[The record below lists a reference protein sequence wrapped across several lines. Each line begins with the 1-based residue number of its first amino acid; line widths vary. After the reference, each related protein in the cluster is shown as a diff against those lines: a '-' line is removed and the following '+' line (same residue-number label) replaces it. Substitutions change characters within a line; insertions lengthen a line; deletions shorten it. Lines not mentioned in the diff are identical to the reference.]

1 MKKILKYNFIDEIG
15 GGGNGE
21 VHKVICK
28 DNDKTFA
35 LKKLHDRKKKQK
47 ESTQRFLDEIKI
59 MKDNF
64 EKVVG
69 IMPIFDF
76 CESEYWYVM
85 PIATPIMTYIKDNN
99 LQIEEIIN
107 GIIQLCE
114 TLECLHDRHI
124 SHRDIKPSNI
134 FYYEDRFYLGDFGIA
149 DFEEKEH
156 HFTRFDRGLGAI
168 FTIAPE
174 MKRNPKN
181 SDGCKAD
188 VFSLSKTTWM
198 LLTKDDRGFDGV
210 YNILDKKIS
219 LRYLDY
225 YKSTHLVE
233 LEEIL
238 VKATDNDPDLR
249 PTVKEFKEALIE
261 WKKIYNDFSKSQV
274 SSWNFLNK
282 ILFGPNF
289 PESAAWSDRI
299 NIVEVLNIVGSIYA
313 YNHMLF
319 SDKGGLDFDYAE
331 IAAEEG
337 CIRLYDSSGFCFITK
352 PKKLYFRGFGTQ
364 YQWNYFL
371 LELDNLLPVLEIN
384 KDKCY
389 EYLVED
395 FPGNYVSAECAVYGV
410 YDYDKGNRL
419 PNDFKV
425 VERYLKGKFLITMK
439 IGPYNSITATY
450 DGRHGDCSA
459 TEFENYIEFLMGF
472 YLMLYKKIKGS
483 RTDKNI
489 TEEVIQRQ
497 ILSSDIFKINPFKKD
512 NNKINNEIV
521 TDKSHKEEQKKFLK
535 ENLYKLD
542 FSDLTGKYY
551 IDNKNIKFR
560 FKLSLSDDFSL
571 ADLEQ
576 KYYYITINGTVKEMP
591 TESTK
596 ECFYIGNRSDAIK
609 FKENINLHISKYLEE
624 NNHKPLEPSESLIII
639 ELEREGIPKHL
650 FKKEEIKEAMNK
662 ADDRNNNQLVIDE
675 DGYVKIIQKLEE
687 GFLYPV
693 RHEVWISGNNYVGKY
708 SKLSSLD
715 DDYISSLQGWL
726 LYLQTG
732 EKQYIDYISE
742 NQNEDLLLE
751 EIRKF
756 YI

>member
-1 MKKILKYNFIDEIG
+1 MKKNSKNKYELIYEIG
-15 GGGNGE
+15 GGGNG
-21 VHKVICK
+21 KVYKVRCK

-35 LKKLHDRKKKQK
+35 LKELHNSKKKQK

-64 EKVVG
+64 KKVVG
-69 IMPIFDF
+69 VMPIFDF

-99 LQIEEIIN
+99 LQIEEIVN
-107 GIIQLCE
+107 GTIQLCE

-156 HFTRFDRGLGAI
+156 HFTRSDRGLGAI

-174 MKRNPKN
+174 MKRDPQN

-225 YKSTHLVE
+225 YKTTHLVE

-249 PTVKEFKEALIE
+249 PTIKEFKEALIE
-261 WKKIYNDFSKSQV
+261 WEKIYNDFSKSQV

-282 ILFGPNF
+282 ILFGPNS
-289 PESAAWSDRI
+289 PESASWSDRI

-313 YNHMLF
+313 YNHMFL
-319 SDKGGLDFDYAE
+319 SNNGGLDFAYAE

-337 CIRLYDSSGFCFITK
+337 CIRLYDSYGFCFITK

-371 LELDNLLPVLEIN
+371 LELDNLLPVFEIN
-384 KDKCY
+384 KDKYY
-389 EYLVED
+389 EHLVED
-395 FPGNYVSAECAVYGV
+395 FPGHYVSAEYAVYGV

-419 PNDFKV
+419 PNNFKV

-439 IGPYNSITATY
+439 LGPYNSITATY
-450 DGRHGDCSA
+450 DGRHEDCSA
-459 TEFENYIEFLMGF
+459 TEFENYIELLMKR
-472 YLMLYKKIKGS
+472 YLMLYNEIKDYG
-483 RTDKNI
+483 TDKNI

-497 ILSSDIFKINPFKKD
+497 ILSLDIFKINPLKKAI
-512 NNKINNEIV
+512 NKMNNEIV
-521 TDKSHKEEQKKFLK
+521 NNKPHKEAQKKFLK

-542 FSDLTGKYY
+542 FSDLTKRYH
-551 IDNKNIKFR
+551 INNKSIKFR
-560 FKLSLSDDFSL
+560 FKLSLSDDFSF

-576 KYYYITINGTVKEMP
+576 KYYYITINGTIKEMP
-591 TESTK
+591 TES
-596 ECFYIGNRSDAIK
+596 
-609 FKENINLHISKYLEE
+609 
-624 NNHKPLEPSESLIII
+624 
-639 ELEREGIPKHL
+639 
-650 FKKEEIKEAMNK
+650 
-662 ADDRNNNQLVIDE
+662 
-675 DGYVKIIQKLEE
+675 
-687 GFLYPV
+687 
-693 RHEVWISGNNYVGKY
+693 
-708 SKLSSLD
+708 
-715 DDYISSLQGWL
+715 
-726 LYLQTG
+726 
-732 EKQYIDYISE
+732 
-742 NQNEDLLLE
+742 
-751 EIRKF
+751 
-756 YI
+756 